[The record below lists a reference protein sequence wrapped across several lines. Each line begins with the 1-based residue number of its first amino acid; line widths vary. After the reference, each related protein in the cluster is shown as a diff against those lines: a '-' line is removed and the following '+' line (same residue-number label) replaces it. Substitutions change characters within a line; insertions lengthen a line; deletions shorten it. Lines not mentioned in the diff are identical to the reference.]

1 MTLSDPKITDPK
13 KKDDKKDEPKELVAK
28 VWNESEV
35 TLLKKWG
42 ETAAS
47 YRLLHDRAF
56 RANSSTAYRYTIPI
70 IVLSTITGTASFSQT
85 LFPPQYQPF
94 VPMVI
99 GGINIFVGILS
110 TLSRFFRIDEL
121 TEAHRVAS
129 ISYGKFARNI
139 ATELSLPP
147 LNRKYNGADL
157 VEMCRTEMDRL
168 IEQSPIIDMDI
179 LRDFQK
185 NPDFKHIQKPEVLV
199 INPIEEYKLSKEE
212 KVAEIVSHVVERL
225 KQVKPEKTLV
235 QQMAEKHGTGTGTG
249 TGASSYPAS
258 YLHPTL
264 PPHIKIPNLDD
275 TLHSAK
281 KMEEVQREMRQI
293 ELANMAGKNLVSN
306 AKARFT
312 GMVGKVTKGL
322 GKDNAIGSQV
332 QGTVAMVE
340 EEEEEEKEEEK
351 NIAPTQTPSSHITEK
366 MLHNMANDEKKKKRL
381 EEIAEKVDAEA
392 NISDLLLQKEDT
404 KDDT

>member
-1 MTLSDPKITDPK
+1 MTLPDSKNALDPK
-13 KKDDKKDEPKELVAK
+13 KKDEKKDEMKEQVAK

-47 YRLLHDRAF
+47 YRLLHDRAY
-56 RANSSTAYRYTIPI
+56 RANSTTAYRYTIPI

-85 LFPPQYQPF
+85 LFPVGYQPY

-110 TLSRFFRIDEL
+110 TVSRFFRIDEL

-147 LNRKYNGADL
+147 MNRKYNGTDL

-168 IEQSPIIDMDI
+168 IEQSPVIDMDI

-185 NPDFKHIQKPEVLV
+185 NPLFEKIQKPEVLV
-199 INPIEEYKLSKEE
+199 IHPIEEYKLTKEE

-225 KQVKPEKTLV
+225 KQAKPEKTLV
-235 QQMAEKHGTGTGTG
+235 QQMAEKHGGGGPT
-249 TGASSYPAS
+249 PAS
-258 YLHPTL
+258 YIHPTL
-264 PPHIKIPNLDD
+264 PPHLRTPTVVDAIAMGGAG
-275 TLHSAK
+275 AK
-281 KMEEVQREMRQI
+281 SIEEAQKEMRQI
-293 ELANMAGKNLVSN
+293 ELADMAGKNIVSN

-312 GMVGKVTKGL
+312 GLVGKVAKGATSTGETIMKEAKKVSTIVDTAGNDVLHRLEEMTK
-322 GKDNAIGSQV
+322 D
-332 QGTVAMVE
+332 E
-340 EEEEEEKEEEK
+340 E
-351 NIAPTQTPSSHITEK
+351 
-366 MLHNMANDEKKKKRL
+366 KKKRL
-381 EEIAEKVDAEA
+381 EELSGKVVEEAQQA
-392 NISDLLLQKEDT
+392 NISDILLQEGAEEGTDAG
-404 KDDT
+404 DINE

>member
-1 MTLSDPKITDPK
+1 MTETKTFDSK
-13 KKDDKKDEPKELVAK
+13 KKEDKKDENTEPVMK

-35 TLLKKWG
+35 KLLKKWG

-47 YRLLHDRAF
+47 YRLLHDRAY
-56 RANSSTAYRYTIPI
+56 RANSKTAYRYTIPI

-85 LFPPQYQPF
+85 LFPVNYQPF

-110 TLSRFFRIDEL
+110 TISRFFRIDEL

-147 LNRKYNGADL
+147 MNRKYNGSDL

-199 INPIEEYKLSKEE
+199 INPIEEYKLTKEE

-225 KQVKPEKTLV
+225 KQAKPEKTLV
-235 QQMAEKHGTGTGTG
+235 QQMVERHGGAGAPTASPYIHATLPSHLKPPAPPSTSELMNEIRSKGAEEAQLQVELVNVAGKRLVSHARAKFMGMAHKAVRSVNEKVEKAEKTN
-249 TGASSYPAS
+249 
-258 YLHPTL
+258 L
-264 PPHIKIPNLDD
+264 PGSKGRVDD
-275 TLHSAK
+275 HADEILSRLESLAK
-281 KMEEVQREMRQI
+281 DE
-293 ELANMAGKNLVSN
+293 
-306 AKARFT
+306 
-312 GMVGKVTKGL
+312 
-322 GKDNAIGSQV
+322 
-332 QGTVAMVE
+332 
-340 EEEEEEKEEEK
+340 
-351 NIAPTQTPSSHITEK
+351 
-366 MLHNMANDEKKKKRL
+366 EKKKRIEDLSDKV
-381 EEIAEKVDAEA
+381 EEAVQEE
-392 NISDLLLQKEDT
+392 NISDILQRDGDIDVDPE
-404 KDDT
+404 